1 MMQYTE
7 SLRGQTKSI
16 SFKNMA
22 LILPEDLSKE
32 TYELIPN
39 EGQIRPYFDMDMD
52 PEKAKKKGYNFDEM
66 YKNKQ
71 KYLNEHCNIIKEWFK
86 EGSLAISEASETG
99 VKISY
104 HIVISNYETTMND
117 MWKLA
122 KEPQFKDSIFFDS
135 AVYHS
140 PRAVYGRKFRLPYTT
155 KEGRPMIP
163 IDSKIPINNH
173 FVSMVDESP
182 NKRLVIKE
190 TDEPLE
196 IITPKK
202 GIGALLAQTDDRA
215 EWFKIGVSLH
225 VCLGV
230 KSGYDEFLMYSRLHH
245 SYDAIHFND
254 TWKSIINYGY
264 SRGGWNLLKKYLPME
279 HWKNYITSQPPL
291 TDFCD
296 KKVAEWF
303 LKDFDE
309 FSIKHSYGNWYIFKK
324 HHWQYTPEENVEKHF
339 YKHVGNRYEQEVNN
353 CTIPETR
360 TKIQKI
366 SNRAGSFGFANS
378 AFKQLKRMVYDEEFN
393 ELLDQNPYLLAFENG
408 VYDLETKTFRDGK
421 ESDCITLS
429 CGYDWTEE
437 ENAKKISE
445 LEDII
450 MKICCDERKRY
461 DTLLNILSRNLAGDN
476 SMCNQRFYV
485 FYGATGSNGKSM
497 LCSLLN
503 EAMGKYYTC
512 TNTSLVTQKE
522 ARSDSAN
529 PDLVGMVGRRIAMMS
544 ESELNVP
551 LNQAQIKKMT
561 GDSTIEYRGLYQ
573 KTKVKTNITW
583 SFLLLTNDKLKIRS
597 DDRGFMRRFIY
608 VPFQASFVEN
618 PEDHRETKDNKI
630 YKGNDNLHAGTI
642 KEYRLEFMQLLI
654 KRFKL
659 GKITFSKEILEE
671 TDKLVK
677 DSDALADYL
686 EELFEPSS
694 KSDYGL
700 SWNSIKHILISKDNA
715 RYRQSRAKMTENEYI
730 EAVIRRLKY
739 AYWHKVKSPK
749 EFKVEGGR
757 TKR

>member
-1 MMQYTE
+1 
-7 SLRGQTKSI
+7 
-16 SFKNMA
+16 
-22 LILPEDLSKE
+22 
-32 TYELIPN
+32 
-39 EGQIRPYFDMDMD
+39 
-52 PEKAKKKGYNFDEM
+52 
-66 YKNKQ
+66 
-71 KYLNEHCNIIKEWFK
+71 
-86 EGSLAISEASETG
+86 
-99 VKISY
+99 
-104 HIVISNYETTMND
+104 
-117 MWKLA
+117 
-122 KEPQFKDSIFFDS
+122 
-135 AVYHS
+135 
-140 PRAVYGRKFRLPYTT
+140 
-155 KEGRPMIP
+155 MI
-163 IDSKIPINNH
+163 
-173 FVSMVDESP
+173 DESP

-196 IITPKK
+196 IITPNK
-202 GIGALLAQTDDRA
+202 GIGALLAQTDDRS

-225 VCLGV
+225 VCFGA

-245 SYDAIHFND
+245 SYDAVHFND

-303 LKDFDE
+303 LTDFDE

-353 CTIPETR
+353 CTNPETR

-408 VYDLETKTFRDGK
+408 VYDLKNKLFRDGK

-437 ENAKKISE
+437 ENAQKISE

-608 VPFQASFVEN
+608 VPFCASFVEH

-700 SWNSIKHILISKDNA
+700 SWNSIKHILMSKDNA

-749 EFKVEGGR
+749 EFKVEGGENTHSR
-757 TKR
+757 RFFLGIRQIEDQEINNDASWADI